1 MSRYNAIGK
10 RLATVDGDTVTIT
23 FDEFE
28 RWIGGP
34 LPDSA
39 RQYSAWWSNSRS
51 DVSHSWANEWLHN
64 GWETTRVNVNDLAIT
79 FRRALPDGPAPPS
92 PIPSDFDDSPP
103 GRGVTTAYRILR
115 DSQLARDVKRI
126 HNFECQICRLTI
138 VLPSGT
144 RYAEA
149 HHIQPL
155 GYHHGPDIGENI
167 ICVCPNHHAMLDYGV
182 IPLSLRD
189 IALVNQHVI
198 GERFVDYHNQN
209 IHAEGG
215 G

>member
-10 RLATVDGDTVTIT
+10 RLAAVDGDTVTIT

-28 RWIGGP
+28 RLVGGP

-51 DVSHSWANEWLHN
+51 DTSHSWANEWLHN
-64 GWETTRVNVNDLAIT
+64 GWETTRVNVNDSAIT
-79 FRRALPDGPAPPS
+79 FRRVLRGGPAPPS

-103 GRGVTTAYRILR
+103 GRGVTTVYRILR
-115 DSQLARDVKRI
+115 
-126 HNFECQICRLTI
+126 E
-138 VLPSGT
+138 
-144 RYAEA
+144 
-149 HHIQPL
+149 
-155 GYHHGPDIGENI
+155 
-167 ICVCPNHHAMLDYGV
+167 MLDYGV

-209 IHAEGG
+209 IHAEDDG
-215 G
+215 